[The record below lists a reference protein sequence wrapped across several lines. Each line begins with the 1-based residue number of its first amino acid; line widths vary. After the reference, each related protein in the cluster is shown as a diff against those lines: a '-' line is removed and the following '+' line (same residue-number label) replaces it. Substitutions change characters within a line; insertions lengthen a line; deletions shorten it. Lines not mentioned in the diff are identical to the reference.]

1 MSNYPDSVDNFA
13 PVKGTD
19 EMSEHAERHT
29 AEESAIVA
37 TQQELDATKV
47 LLENHTHDP
56 QDLTHDHDSEYQP
69 VGNYAL
75 DSHTHPPQDTTHTH
89 DEFADKGHTHP
100 PQDLTH
106 NHDGEYLTSDDLPDA
121 YDDSEVKGLIASEET
136 ARVAGDAALQDQID
150 TINTSGYD
158 DSELR
163 GLVQGN
169 TDALADKSDTDHT
182 HPPQDLT
189 HNHDG
194 EYSKDDHVHAS
205 DDSKL
210 DKGAATYID
219 AKAIQDDIDGIES
232 SISDLSD
239 NYDQLVIDLGN
250 AGGDLT
256 VELEGYLKKG
266 TASYADAAGIETEI
280 DQEKSDRVAADAA
293 TLASS
298 KTYTDEEIAKVF
310 VPDVSD
316 LATKDELTT
325 GLAGKAD
332 EPHTHAD
339 LAAADH
345 NHDGDYAGKTEF
357 DAHTHDTTHDHFG
370 LYAGKAEF
378 DAHNHDG
385 EYSVE
390 GHTHDTTHDHDA
402 DYQPKGDY
410 ATKTELGAVDAKADS
425 NTAKIDALNTSTLSL
440 NVPVDVRAATLSTQE
455 DANGYF
461 ASELETKL
469 GQAPTWGQLAGRP

>member
-56 QDLTHDHDSEYQP
+56 QDLTHDHDGEYQAK
-69 VGNYAL
+69 GDYAL
-75 DSHTHPPQDTTHTH
+75 D
-89 DEFADKGHTHP
+89 GHTHP

-106 NHDGEYLTSDDLPDA
+106 DHDAEYAGKAEFDA
-121 YDDSEVKGLIASEET
+121 
-136 ARVAGDAALQDQID
+136 
-150 TINTSGYD
+150 
-158 DSELR
+158 
-163 GLVQGN
+163 
-169 TDALADKSDTDHT
+169 
-182 HPPQDLT
+182 

-210 DKGAATYID
+210 DKGATTYID

-250 AGGDLT
+250 ASGDLT

-298 KTYTDEEIAKVF
+298 KTYTDEEVAKVF

-316 LATKDELTT
+316 LATKDELTA

-332 EPHTHAD
+332 EPHTHDD
-339 LAAADH
+339 LAAGDH

-370 LYAGKAEF
+370 VYAGKAEF
-378 DAHNHDG
+378 DAHHHDG

-410 ATKTELGAVDAKADS
+410 ATKTELDAVDAKADS

-440 NVPVDVRAATLSTQE
+440 NVPVDVRAATLTTQE

>member
-56 QDLTHDHDSEYQP
+56 QDLTHDHDGEYQAK
-69 VGNYAL
+69 GDYAL
-75 DSHTHPPQDTTHTH
+75 DSHTHPPQDTTHDH
-89 DEFADKGHTHP
+89 DAEYAGKAEF
-100 PQDLTH
+100 
-106 NHDGEYLTSDDLPDA
+106 
-121 YDDSEVKGLIASEET
+121 DS
-136 ARVAGDAALQDQID
+136 
-150 TINTSGYD
+150 
-158 DSELR
+158 
-163 GLVQGN
+163 
-169 TDALADKSDTDHT
+169 
-182 HPPQDLT
+182 

-194 EYSKDDHVHAS
+194 EYSEEDHTHES

-210 DKGAATYID
+210 DKGSTTYID

-250 AGGDLT
+250 ASGDLT

-298 KTYTDEEIAKVF
+298 KTYTDEEVAKVF

-332 EPHTHAD
+332 EPHTHDD
-339 LAAADH
+339 LAAGDH

-370 LYAGKAEF
+370 VYAGKAEF
-378 DAHNHDG
+378 DAHHHDG

-410 ATKTELGAVDAKADS
+410 ATKTELGAVDEKADANAES
-425 NTAKIDALNTSTLSL
+425 ISKLNTSLLPL

>member
-1 MSNYPDSVDNFA
+1 MSNYPDSVDAFA

-56 QDLTHDHDSEYQP
+56 QDLTHDHDGEYQAK
-69 VGNYAL
+69 GDYAL
-75 DSHTHPPQDTTHTH
+75 DS
-89 DEFADKGHTHP
+89 HTHP

-298 KTYTDEEIAKVF
+298 KTYTDEEVAKVF

>member
-56 QDLTHDHDSEYQP
+56 QDLTHDHDGEYQAK
-69 VGNYAL
+69 GDYAL
-75 DSHTHPPQDTTHTH
+75 DSHTHPPQDTTHDH
-89 DEFADKGHTHP
+89 DAEYAGKAEF
-100 PQDLTH
+100 
-106 NHDGEYLTSDDLPDA
+106 
-121 YDDSEVKGLIASEET
+121 DS
-136 ARVAGDAALQDQID
+136 
-150 TINTSGYD
+150 
-158 DSELR
+158 
-163 GLVQGN
+163 
-169 TDALADKSDTDHT
+169 
-182 HPPQDLT
+182 

-194 EYSKDDHVHAS
+194 EYSEEDHVHAS

-210 DKGAATYID
+210 DKGSTTYID

-250 AGGDLT
+250 ASGDLT

-280 DQEKSDRVAADAA
+280 DQEKNDRVAGDAT

-298 KTYTDEEIAKVF
+298 KTYTDEEVAKVF

-332 EPHTHAD
+332 EPHTHDD
-339 LAAADH
+339 LAAGDH

-370 LYAGKAEF
+370 VYAGKAEF

-390 GHTHDTTHDHDA
+390 GHTHDNTHDHDA

-440 NVPVDVRAATLSTQE
+440 NVPVDVRAATLTTQE

-461 ASELETKL
+461 ATELETKL

>member
-56 QDLTHDHDSEYQP
+56 QDLTHDHDGEYQAK
-69 VGNYAL
+69 GDYAL
-75 DSHTHPPQDTTHTH
+75 DSHTHPPQDTTHDH
-89 DEFADKGHTHP
+89 DADYAGKAEF
-100 PQDLTH
+100 
-106 NHDGEYLTSDDLPDA
+106 
-121 YDDSEVKGLIASEET
+121 DS
-136 ARVAGDAALQDQID
+136 
-150 TINTSGYD
+150 
-158 DSELR
+158 
-163 GLVQGN
+163 
-169 TDALADKSDTDHT
+169 
-182 HPPQDLT
+182 

-210 DKGAATYID
+210 DKGATTYID

-250 AGGDLT
+250 ASGDLT

-298 KTYTDEEIAKVF
+298 KTYTDEEVAKVF

-332 EPHTHAD
+332 EPHTHDD
-339 LAAADH
+339 LAAGDH

-370 LYAGKAEF
+370 VYAGKAEF
-378 DAHNHDG
+378 DAHHHDG

-410 ATKTELGAVDAKADS
+410 ATKTELGAVDEKADANAES
-425 NTAKIDALNTSTLSL
+425 ISKLNTSLLPL

>member
-56 QDLTHDHDSEYQP
+56 QDLTHDHDAEYA
-69 VGNYAL
+69 GKA
-75 DSHTHPPQDTTHTH
+75 
-89 DEFADKGHTHP
+89 EF
-100 PQDLTH
+100 
-106 NHDGEYLTSDDLPDA
+106 DA
-121 YDDSEVKGLIASEET
+121 
-136 ARVAGDAALQDQID
+136 
-150 TINTSGYD
+150 
-158 DSELR
+158 
-163 GLVQGN
+163 
-169 TDALADKSDTDHT
+169 
-182 HPPQDLT
+182 

-210 DKGAATYID
+210 DKGATTYID
-219 AKAIQDDIDGIES
+219 AKAIQDDIDGIET
-232 SISDLSD
+232 SIADLSN

-250 AGGDLT
+250 ASGDLT

-298 KTYTDEEIAKVF
+298 KTYTDEEVAKVF

-316 LATKDELTT
+316 LATKDELTA

-332 EPHTHAD
+332 EPHTHDD
-339 LAAADH
+339 LAAGDH

-370 LYAGKAEF
+370 VYAGKAEF
-378 DAHNHDG
+378 DDHHHDG

-410 ATKTELGAVDAKADS
+410 ATKTELGAVDEKADANAES
-425 NTAKIDALNTSTLSL
+425 ISKLNTSLLPL

>member
-56 QDLTHDHDSEYQP
+56 QDLTHDHDGEYQAK
-69 VGNYAL
+69 GDYAL
-75 DSHTHPPQDTTHTH
+75 DSHTHPPQDTTHDH
-89 DEFADKGHTHP
+89 DAEYAGKAEF
-100 PQDLTH
+100 
-106 NHDGEYLTSDDLPDA
+106 
-121 YDDSEVKGLIASEET
+121 DS
-136 ARVAGDAALQDQID
+136 
-150 TINTSGYD
+150 
-158 DSELR
+158 
-163 GLVQGN
+163 
-169 TDALADKSDTDHT
+169 
-182 HPPQDLT
+182 

-210 DKGAATYID
+210 DKGATTYID

-250 AGGDLT
+250 ASGDLT

-298 KTYTDEEIAKVF
+298 KTYTDEEVAKVF

-332 EPHTHAD
+332 EPHTHDD
-339 LAAADH
+339 LAAGDH

-370 LYAGKAEF
+370 VYAGKAEF

-410 ATKTELGAVDAKADS
+410 ATKTELGAVDEKADANAES
-425 NTAKIDALNTSTLSL
+425 ISKLNTSLLPL
-440 NVPVDVRAATLSTQE
+440 NVPVDVRASTLSTQE

-461 ASELETKL
+461 ATELETKL

>member
-56 QDLTHDHDSEYQP
+56 QDLTHDHDGEYQAK
-69 VGNYAL
+69 GDYAL
-75 DSHTHPPQDTTHTH
+75 DSHTHPPQDTTHDH
-89 DEFADKGHTHP
+89 DAEYAGKAEF
-100 PQDLTH
+100 
-106 NHDGEYLTSDDLPDA
+106 
-121 YDDSEVKGLIASEET
+121 DS
-136 ARVAGDAALQDQID
+136 
-150 TINTSGYD
+150 
-158 DSELR
+158 
-163 GLVQGN
+163 
-169 TDALADKSDTDHT
+169 
-182 HPPQDLT
+182 

-210 DKGAATYID
+210 DKGSTTYID

-250 AGGDLT
+250 ASGDLT

-280 DQEKSDRVAADAA
+280 DQEKNDRVAGDAT

-298 KTYTDEEIAKVF
+298 KTYTDEEVAKVF

-332 EPHTHAD
+332 EPHTHDD
-339 LAAADH
+339 LAAGDH

-370 LYAGKAEF
+370 VYAGKAEF

-410 ATKTELGAVDAKADS
+410 ATKTELGAVDEKADANAES
-425 NTAKIDALNTSTLSL
+425 ISKLNTSTLSL
-440 NVPVDVRAATLSTQE
+440 NVPVDVRAATLTTQE

-461 ASELETKL
+461 ATELETKL

>member
-56 QDLTHDHDSEYQP
+56 QDLTHDHDGEYQAK
-69 VGNYAL
+69 GDYAL
-75 DSHTHPPQDTTHTH
+75 DSHTHPPQDTTHDH
-89 DEFADKGHTHP
+89 DAEYAGKAEF
-100 PQDLTH
+100 
-106 NHDGEYLTSDDLPDA
+106 
-121 YDDSEVKGLIASEET
+121 DS
-136 ARVAGDAALQDQID
+136 
-150 TINTSGYD
+150 
-158 DSELR
+158 
-163 GLVQGN
+163 
-169 TDALADKSDTDHT
+169 
-182 HPPQDLT
+182 

-210 DKGAATYID
+210 DKGSTTYID

-250 AGGDLT
+250 ASGDLT

-280 DQEKSDRVAADAA
+280 DQEKNDRVAGDAT

-298 KTYTDEEIAKVF
+298 KTYTDEEVAKVF

-332 EPHTHAD
+332 EPHTHDD
-339 LAAADH
+339 LAAGDH

-370 LYAGKAEF
+370 VYAGKAEF

-410 ATKTELGAVDAKADS
+410 ATKTELGAVDEKADANAES
-425 NTAKIDALNTSTLSL
+425 ISKLNTSLLPL
-440 NVPVDVRAATLSTQE
+440 NVPVDVRASTLSTQE

-461 ASELETKL
+461 ATELETKL

>member
-56 QDLTHDHDSEYQP
+56 QDLTHDHDGEYQAK
-69 VGNYAL
+69 GDYAL
-75 DSHTHPPQDTTHTH
+75 DSHTHPPQDTTHDH
-89 DEFADKGHTHP
+89 DAEYAGKAEF
-100 PQDLTH
+100 
-106 NHDGEYLTSDDLPDA
+106 
-121 YDDSEVKGLIASEET
+121 DS
-136 ARVAGDAALQDQID
+136 
-150 TINTSGYD
+150 
-158 DSELR
+158 
-163 GLVQGN
+163 
-169 TDALADKSDTDHT
+169 
-182 HPPQDLT
+182 

-210 DKGAATYID
+210 DKGSTTYID

-250 AGGDLT
+250 ASGDLT

-298 KTYTDEEIAKVF
+298 KTYTDEEVAKVF

-332 EPHTHAD
+332 EPHTHDD
-339 LAAADH
+339 LAAGDH

-370 LYAGKAEF
+370 VYAGKAEF
-378 DAHNHDG
+378 DAHHHDG

-410 ATKTELGAVDAKADS
+410 ATKTELGAVDEKADANAES
-425 NTAKIDALNTSTLSL
+425 ISKLNTSLLPL

-461 ASELETKL
+461 ATELETKL